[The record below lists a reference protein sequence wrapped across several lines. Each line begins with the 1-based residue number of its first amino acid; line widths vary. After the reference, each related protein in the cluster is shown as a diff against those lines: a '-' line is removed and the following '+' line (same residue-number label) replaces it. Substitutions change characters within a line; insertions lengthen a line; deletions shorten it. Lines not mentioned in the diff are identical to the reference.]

1 MAIAYEIQ
9 KAGQAAL
16 DQIHST
22 FSALSDLK
30 NNSDQLLANKT
41 VYANSY
47 STGNYT
53 TFSQHLYKGGRMTYT
68 IGGEYPEI
76 ITIYCT
82 TGAGTGDIVYKLQ
95 DQYANAVKFNSEVS
109 SYYELYKPFQ
119 ITAEIRFSGSQSF
132 TISRERLY

>member
-30 NNSDQLLANKT
+30 NRSDRLLANST

-47 STGNYT
+47 SKGNYT
-53 TFSQHLYKGGRMTYT
+53 TFSQHLYAGGRMTYT
-68 IGGEYPEI
+68 IGGEYPEM

-82 TGAGTGDIVYKLQ
+82 TGAGNGDIDFKLQ
-95 DQYANAVKFNSEVS
+95 DQYANVLKYNTAVS
-109 SYYELYKPFQ
+109 SYYELYKPFR
-119 ITAEIRFSGSQSF
+119 ITAELRFSGSQSF

>member
-9 KAGQAAL
+9 KAGQAVL
-16 DQIHST
+16 EQIHST

-30 NNSDQLLANKT
+30 NSSDRLLANST

-53 TFSQHLYKGGRMTYT
+53 TFSQHLYTGGRMTYT
-68 IGGEYPEI
+68 IGSEYPEI
-76 ITIYCT
+76 ITIYCS
-82 TGAGTGDIVYKLQ
+82 TGKGNGDIVFKLQ
-95 DQYANAVKFNSEVS
+95 NQYANPVKFDTAVS

>member
-30 NNSDQLLANKT
+30 NSSDQLLANKT

-53 TFSQHLYKGGRMTYT
+53 TFSQHLYTGGRMTYT

-76 ITIYCT
+76 ITIYCA
-82 TGAGTGDIVYKLQ
+82 TGKGSGDVVFKLQ
-95 DQYANAVKFNSEVS
+95 NQYANAVKFNSGVS